1 MLVLLPIFLLLLT
14 ALSILLLQR
23 IRPAFGFSWVIAAL
37 SSVAAWGILLAFHWY
52 PPPPFV
58 VRDWIPA
65 GGFISDLS
73 FGIDNNAWPY
83 GISLVS
89 LVVGAVL
96 TAGARLQHRSNP
108 IVWAGSLAITAMGL
122 FGTFATSPL
131 ALLLAWS
138 SVDLFELAI
147 MLGSIRASRL
157 NQQAVIAFSARAA
170 GSFLV
175 ILAMAVSYAQKI
187 SLTLDTAPPGA
198 GVFLLV
204 AAGLRLGVLPL
215 HLPYPQEVLMRR
227 GLGNMLRMVAPA
239 SSLVILARLPASAV
253 PSGWAPYMLAFT
265 GLSAVYGGVMW
276 LTAEDEVKGRPYWI
290 IALAGMAI
298 SCVIQ
303 GQPAA
308 SLAWGVALLLS
319 GGVLFL
325 FSARR
330 ARILFIPALGVLA
343 LTGLPFTPAAS
354 GWTGLL
360 TPPFNFLDSI
370 FLLAM
375 PLLIVGYVRHALRP
389 GDALETL
396 DRWIQVVYP
405 FGLFLVA
412 GTFWVIGVFGW
423 PGSLT
428 VGVWWGALSSA
439 LLALGGWLWLKLSSR
454 FRIAQARPPGWFALL
469 MQQSRE
475 RLAAFFRLEW
485 AYQLLG
491 LIYQL
496 LQRIVQLIT
505 TILEGDGGVLWVL
518 LLLALLVSMIQ
529 GGAKP

>member
-1 MLVLLPIFLLLLT
+1 MLVLLPIFLLLIS
-14 ALSILLLQR
+14 ALAILFLQWV
-23 IRPAFGFSWVIAAL
+23 RPTFGFSWIIAAL
-37 SSVAAWGILLAFHWY
+37 TSIAAWGVLLWFHWR
-52 PPPPFV
+52 PPAAFIV
-58 VRDWIPA
+58 QNWIPVH
-65 GGFISDLS
+65 GMISDLS
-73 FGIDNNAWPY
+73 FTVDNNSWPY

-96 TAGARLQHRSNP
+96 TAGVRLQHRSTP
-108 IVWAGSLAITAMGL
+108 IVWAGSLAITSVGL
-122 FGTFATSPL
+122 LGTFATSPL

-138 SVDLFELAI
+138 SIDLFELAI
-147 MLGSIRASRL
+147 MLGSIKAGRL

-175 ILAMAVSYAQKI
+175 ILAMAVSYSQKI
-187 SLTLDTAPPGA
+187 TLTLDTVPSGA
-198 GVFLLV
+198 GIFLLV

-239 SSLVILARLPASAV
+239 SSLVILARLPASVV
-253 PSGWAPYMLAFT
+253 PPGWAHYLLVFT
-265 GLSAVYGGVMW
+265 GLSVMYGGVMW

-290 IALAGMAI
+290 IALAGLAI

-303 GQPAA
+303 GKPAA
-308 SLAWGVALLLS
+308 SLAWGVALMLS

-330 ARILFIPALGVLA
+330 TRILFIPALGLLG

-360 TPPFNFLDSI
+360 TPPFTILDVFFI
-370 FLLAM
+370 LAV
-375 PLLIVGYVRHALRP
+375 PLLIIGYARHALRP
-389 GDALETL
+389 GDELDKL
-396 DRWIQVVYP
+396 DRWVQVVYP
-405 FGLFLVA
+405 FGLVLVV
-412 GTFWVIGVFGW
+412 GTLWVIGVFGW

-428 VGVWWGALSSA
+428 VGVWWGSLVSTV
-439 LLALGGWLWLKLSSR
+439 LAVGGWLWINLSSR
-454 FRIAQARPPGWFALL
+454 FRIAQARPPGWFSLL
-469 MQQSRE
+469 MQQSGD

-485 AYQLLG
+485 AYQLSG
-491 LIYQL
+491 LIFQL
-496 LQRIVQLIT
+496 LQRIVQMIT

-518 LLLALLVSMIQ
+518 LLLALLVSLIQ
-529 GGAKP
+529 TGAKP